1 MQVGGGRRPPPLP
14 RMLRNDARL
23 HARRGSVVG
32 DVLRSGG
39 VAGEGGDGLSRAAGQ
54 RQERRSARLNLRR
67 GGCPRRSH
75 NYGDMVGMTRER
87 HADKYI
93 FIACLVLAAA
103 MFVGGF
109 FCPPMGVIDGSVLKA
124 GGILLGFAALAV
136 AGQNLANG
144 KEMTFKHG
152 ETEAKITNDEGGQA

>member
-1 MQVGGGRRPPPLP
+1 M
-14 RMLRNDARL
+14 
-23 HARRGSVVG
+23 
-32 DVLRSGG
+32 
-39 VAGEGGDGLSRAAGQ
+39 ETIK
-54 RQERRSARLNLRR
+54 E
-67 GGCPRRSH
+67 
-75 NYGDMVGMTRER
+75 

-109 FCPPMGVIDGSVLKA
+109 FCPPMGGIGGSVLTA

-144 KEMTFKHG
+144 KEVTFNHG
-152 ETEAKITNDEGGQA
+152 ETEVKIGNEDE

>member
-1 MQVGGGRRPPPLP
+1 
-14 RMLRNDARL
+14 
-23 HARRGSVVG
+23 
-32 DVLRSGG
+32 
-39 VAGEGGDGLSRAAGQ
+39 
-54 RQERRSARLNLRR
+54 
-67 GGCPRRSH
+67 
-75 NYGDMVGMTRER
+75 MTASNR

-93 FIACLVLAAA
+93 FIVCLALAAA

-144 KEMTFKHG
+144 KEVTFKHG
-152 ETEAKITNDEGGQA
+152 DTEAKISNDDEEA